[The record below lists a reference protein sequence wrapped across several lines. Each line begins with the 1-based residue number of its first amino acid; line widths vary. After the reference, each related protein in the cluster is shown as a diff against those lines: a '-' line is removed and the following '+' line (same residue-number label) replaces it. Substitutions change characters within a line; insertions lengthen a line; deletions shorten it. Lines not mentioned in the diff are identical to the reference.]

1 MNLPSYWEY
10 NFPMDR
16 LDTFKSIAAQ
26 AGRGDLTFPTNIDA
40 TLKLQRALNDPEL
53 HADDA
58 ARLVQA
64 EPLLAARTVAIA
76 NSVAY
81 NRSGTA
87 ITNVRAAVQRVGF
100 RTLNALAAAV
110 IVRQLDSKIT
120 RPDLRAKA
128 DQLWKHSAHVA
139 ALSQVIARRVTHVDP
154 ETALFAGIVHE
165 VGGFYLLS
173 RAEEFPGL
181 LDGEPEDWIEHGE
194 VEVGRGVLTKLGVPA
209 AVMEAIEAM
218 WNGMRALPPE
228 TLGDTLMLANDLAP
242 LDSPLHVRPGA
253 TSRQSAATID
263 FVTGDGTLASILE
276 ESAEEVKS
284 LTAALF

>member
-1 MNLPSYWEY
+1 
-10 NFPMDR
+10 MDR
-16 LDTFKSIAAQ
+16 IEAFKSIAAQ
-26 AGRGDLTFPTNIDA
+26 AGRGDLTFPTNVDA
-40 TLKLQRALNDPEL
+40 TLKLQRALSDPDL
-53 HADDA
+53 HADEA

-81 NRSGTA
+81 NRSGSDV
-87 ITNVRAAVQRVGF
+87 TNVRAAVKRVGF

-154 ETALFAGIVHE
+154 DTALFAGIVHE

-173 RAEEFPGL
+173 RAEEFPDL
-181 LDGEPEDWIEHGE
+181 FDGEPEDWIEHGE
-194 VEVGRGVLTKLGVPA
+194 VAIGRGVLIKLGVPA
-209 AVMEAIEAM
+209 PVMEAIEAM
-218 WNGMRALPPE
+218 WHGMRALPPE

-242 LDSPLHVRPGA
+242 LDSPLHVRAGA
-253 TSRQSAATID
+253 TTRQSAATID
-263 FVTGDGTLASILE
+263 FVIGEGTLAQILA
-276 ESAEEVKS
+276 ESAEEVRS

>member
-1 MNLPSYWEY
+1 
-10 NFPMDR
+10 
-16 LDTFKSIAAQ
+16 
-26 AGRGDLTFPTNIDA
+26 
-40 TLKLQRALNDPEL
+40 
-53 HADDA
+53 
-58 ARLVQA
+58 
-64 EPLLAARTVAIA
+64 LLAARTVAIA

-81 NRSGTA
+81 NRSGKDV
-87 ITNVRAAVQRVGF
+87 TNVRTAVQRVGF
-100 RTLNALAAAV
+100 RTLNALTASV

-120 RPDLRAKA
+120 HPELRAKA

-139 ALSQVIARRVTHVDP
+139 ALSQVIARRVTRVDP
-154 ETALFAGIVHE
+154 DTALFAGIVHE

-173 RAEEFPGL
+173 RASEFPGL

-194 VEVGRGVLTKLGVPA
+194 MAVGRGVLAKLGVPA
-209 AVMEAIEAM
+209 TVMEAIEAM

-228 TLGDTLMLANDLAP
+228 TLGDTLMLANDLSP

-253 TSRQSAATID
+253 TTRQSAATID

>member
-1 MNLPSYWEY
+1 
-10 NFPMDR
+10 MDR
-16 LDTFKSIAAQ
+16 IEAFKSIAAQ
-26 AGRGDLTFPTNIDA
+26 AGRGDLTFPTNVDA
-40 TLKLQRALNDPEL
+40 TLKLQRALSDPDL
-53 HADDA
+53 HADEA

-81 NRSGTA
+81 NRSGSDV
-87 ITNVRAAVQRVGF
+87 TNVRAAVKRVGF

-120 RPDLRAKA
+120 RPELRAKA
-128 DQLWKHSAHVA
+128 DQLWKHSTHVA

-173 RAEEFPGL
+173 RAEEFPDL

-194 VEVGRGVLTKLGVPA
+194 MAIGRGVLVKLGVPA
-209 AVMEAIEAM
+209 TVMAAIEAM
-218 WNGMRALPPE
+218 WGGMRALPPE
-228 TLGDTLMLANDLAP
+228 TLGDTLLLANDLAP
-242 LDSPLHVRPGA
+242 LESPLHVRPGA
-253 TSRQSAATID
+253 TTRQSAATID
-263 FVTGDGTLASILE
+263 FVTGEGTLASILE
-276 ESAEEVKS
+276 ESAEEVRS